1 MNKSLQDKLFQ
12 KPTDCKYCEMLS
24 CGIIGATHTCVNE
37 KSNCHLDY
45 PVICLKECGFYEK
58 DKSIYSMKH
67 FEINNISFDVG
78 YGEKYAIDVT
88 NERLEIVGMQVL
100 GRKPIRMVEK
110 DYVRN
115 SIIIKVLEYI
125 ACNNWRKRHGL
136 PMLKHYSH
144 KTK

>member
-1 MNKSLQDKLFQ
+1 MKKTKL
-12 KPTDCKYCEMLS
+12 YNMY
-24 CGIIGATHTCVNE
+24 N
-37 KSNCHLDY
+37 
-45 PVICLKECGFYEK
+45 
-58 DKSIYSMKH
+58 MKH

-78 YGEKYAIDVT
+78 YGEQYAIDIT
-88 NERLEIVGMQVL
+88 NERLDIVGMQIL

-115 SIIIKVLEYI
+115 GIIIKALEYI

-144 KTK
+144 NVE

>member
-1 MNKSLQDKLFQ
+1 MRKAIVILFTQLYALRSADFMKKTSL
-12 KPTDCKYCEMLS
+12 
-24 CGIIGATHTCVNE
+24 
-37 KSNCHLDY
+37 
-45 PVICLKECGFYEK
+45 
-58 DKSIYSMKH
+58 YSMKH

-78 YGEKYAIDVT
+78 RGEQYAIDIT
-88 NERLEIVGMQVL
+88 NERLDVVGMQVL

-115 SIIIKVLEYI
+115 GIIIKALEYI

-144 KTK
+144 KTE